1 MKKLK
6 FIFVLFLCSFIFF
19 LIGGYFGFN
28 NGLDLFSQKINNC
41 IESFNSEK
49 SNLLNSNFKIFDNEI
64 EIFVV
69 NKSDCFSYNDLNIV
83 YEVFYLGNSKELSFN
98 LNNNLEPNEN
108 GVLSIELEKIQ
119 PFDSVKFKK
128 FLFSSYDLSL

>member
-28 NGLDLFSQKINNC
+28 NGLDLFSQKVNNC

-64 EIFVV
+64 EIFVI

>member
-28 NGLDLFSQKINNC
+28 NGLDLFSQKVNNC

-108 GVLSIELEKIQ
+108 GILSIELEKIQ

>member
-28 NGLDLFSQKINNC
+28 NGLDLFSQKVNNC
-41 IESFNSEK
+41 IESFDSEK
-49 SNLLNSNFKIFDNEI
+49 SNLLHSNYKIFDNEI
-64 EIFVV
+64 EIFVI

>member
-28 NGLDLFSQKINNC
+28 NGLDLFSQKVNNC

>member
-1 MKKLK
+1 MKKWKLIII
-6 FIFVLFLCSFIFF
+6 IFFCSFVFF

-28 NGLDLFSQKINNC
+28 NGIDLISQKVNNC
-41 IESFNSEK
+41 IQSFNSEK
-49 SNLLNSNFKIFDNEI
+49 GNLLYSNYKIFDNKI
-64 EIFVV
+64 EIIV
-69 NKSDCFSYNDLNIV
+69 NNGSECFIYHDLDII

-98 LNNNLEPNEN
+98 LNSNLGPYEN

-128 FLFSSYDLSL
+128 FLFSGYDMSL